1 MGLYQPSHLIE
12 LFLIVLLLFGARRL
26 PEIGR
31 SVGLGMREFK
41 DSVSEIGS
49 HDKTEQPEP
58 LQPAQATATPELE
71 K

>member
-1 MGLYQPSHLIE
+1 
-12 LFLIVLLLFGARRL
+12 
-26 PEIGR
+26 
-31 SVGLGMREFK
+31 MREFK

-49 HDKTEQPEP
+49 QDKTEQPEP